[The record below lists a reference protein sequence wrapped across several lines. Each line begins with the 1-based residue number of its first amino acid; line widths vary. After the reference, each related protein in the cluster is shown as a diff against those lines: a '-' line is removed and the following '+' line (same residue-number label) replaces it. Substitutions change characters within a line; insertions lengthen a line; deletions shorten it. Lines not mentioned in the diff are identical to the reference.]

1 MDLRKIAA
9 FGVDYCTPATSV
21 TTSLATAYSSIA
33 YYFGTSITIPWPS
46 YSITP
51 GDCFIPVNFIFKDS
65 AGTLLAPGIVTVD
78 WVAKTITYLS
88 SSCHSPYIII

>member
-33 YYFGTSITIPWPS
+33 YYFGTSITIPWPN
-46 YSITP
+46 YTVTP
-51 GDCFIPVNFIFKDS
+51 TGCFIPVNFIFKDS
-65 AGTLLAPGIVTVD
+65 AGNLLETGIVTVD

-88 SSCHSPYIII
+88 CTCHSPYVTI